1 MPEIWKDIDG
11 YNGIYQ
17 VSNLGK
23 VRKSTSLKPIAICLN
38 TTGYEQVNLS
48 DGFTRK
54 KLLVHRLVAQAFIP
68 NPNNLPQINHI
79 DENKRN
85 NIVSNLEWCDA
96 SYNNNYGAHNANVS
110 NTKSTPVLCLEN
122 NEIFKNTAMA
132 ARSINVRYSA
142 VYQAMLEN
150 RPCKGFTF
158 IRL

>member
-1 MPEIWKDIDG
+1 MPEIWKEIDG
-11 YNGIYQ
+11 YNGVYQ

-23 VRKSTSLKPIAICLN
+23 VRKSASLKPIAICLN

-85 NIVSNLEWCDA
+85 NKVSNLEWCDA

-110 NTKSTPVLCLEN
+110 NTKSTPVLCLET

-132 ARSINVRYSA
+132 ARSINVRYNA